1 MVDSVAVRDRV
12 VANGPAV
19 DALVAV
25 QETLVVLA
33 VAAIQALVVE
43 IILVVAA
50 RDLEA
55 NALVV
60 AHVQAGVRTS
70 VGAVA
75 VSILAV
81 ADAVNHSRTEHT

>member
-1 MVDSVAVRDRV
+1 MAVRDRV
-12 VANGPAV
+12 GANAPAV

-25 QETLVVLA
+25 HETPVVLA
-33 VAAIQALVVE
+33 VEAIQALVVE

-60 AHVQAGVRTS
+60 AHVQAAVRTS